1 VAGTTQNA
9 ILQDLA
15 ASAGG
20 ATATTGTS
28 GVLEIPL
35 VTLDS
40 AAAVQAG
47 RIGAEPGRP
56 VLARLSGH
64 PADEALAALRNALWP
79 TRHVAALYRVAA
91 DGTLCRT
98 TLGGSKPLAG
108 RGEGPA
114 TVLYVVH
121 RDDALGQAATR
132 TKFDA
137 NAPGWN
143 GNPGAPGYGHY
154 RWMRRLVA
162 QVARPG
168 LGSQVLDAGC
178 GTGWVGIEAA
188 RMGASVSAL
197 DASPAMVELAR
208 QNAQSLGL
216 ELDARV
222 GFVEQPPFER
232 RFDTVLNS
240 GVISFAPDPTAY
252 LRGLDGLVAPG
263 GLLVI
268 GDIHP
273 DGRGFRR
280 RRRTHALLPT
290 RELNG
295 LPRER
300 AEEALAAL
308 GYRIE
313 ARRFYQ
319 LSYPVPQLMALC
331 ERRGSAAGCALLLA
345 LNRAASALDAAVGS
359 VAGGAFDS
367 WILRAR
373 KPA

>member
-1 VAGTTQNA
+1 MAP
-9 ILQDLA
+9 ILDDLA

-20 ATATTGTS
+20 ATSTS
-28 GVLEIPL
+28 GTAAARDVPL
-35 VTLDS
+35 VRLAS
-40 AAAVQAG
+40 ADAAQAG

-56 VLARLSGH
+56 VLALIPGE

-79 TRHVAALYRVAA
+79 ARHVAALYRVAA
-91 DGTLCRT
+91 DGSLRRT
-98 TLGGSKPLAG
+98 TLGGSETLPG
-108 RGEGPA
+108 RAEGPA

-121 RDDALGQAATR
+121 REDALGQSATR

-143 GNPGAPGYGHY
+143 GNPGAPGYGHF

-162 QVARPG
+162 QVARPRPG
-168 LGSQVLDAGC
+168 QAVLDAGC

-188 RMGASVSAL
+188 RMGARVSAL
-197 DASPAMVELAR
+197 DASTAMVELAR
-208 QNAQSLGL
+208 QNARGLGL

-222 GFVEQPPFER
+222 GFVEQPPFDD
-232 RFDTVLNS
+232 RFECVLNS

-273 DGRGFRR
+273 AGWGFLR
-280 RRRTHALLPT
+280 RRRTHPLLPT

-295 LPRER
+295 LDRAR
-300 AEEALAAL
+300 AEVMLRAA
-308 GYRIE
+308 GYKIE
-313 ARRFYQ
+313 ARRYYQ

-331 ERRGSAAGCALLLA
+331 ERRGLAAGCALLLL
-345 LNRAASALDAAVGS
+345 LNRAAGALDAATGS
-359 VAGGAFDS
+359 TAGACFDS

-373 KPA
+373 KPG

>member
-1 VAGTTQNA
+1 VVGTPLA
-9 ILQDLA
+9 PILDDLA

-20 ATATTGTS
+20 ATTTS
-28 GVLEIPL
+28 GTADVPEVPVVQLA
-35 VTLDS
+35 S
-40 AAAVQAG
+40 AAATEAG
-47 RIGAEPGRP
+47 RIGAEPGLP
-56 VLARLSGH
+56 VLAVIAGH
-64 PADEALAALRNALWP
+64 PGDQELAALRNTLWP
-79 TRHVAALYRVAA
+79 TRHLAALYRVDT
-91 DGTLCRT
+91 DGTVRRT
-98 TLGGSKPLAG
+98 TLGGREALAG
-108 RGEGPA
+108 RADGPA

-121 RDDALGQAATR
+121 RDDALGRQATR

-168 LGSQVLDAGC
+168 TGSRVLDAGC

-188 RMGASVSAL
+188 RVGASVSAF
-197 DASPAMVELAR
+197 DPSPAMVELAR
-208 QNAQSLGL
+208 QNAASLGL
-216 ELDARV
+216 DLDARV

-232 RFDTVLNS
+232 PFEIVLNS
-240 GVISFAPDPTAY
+240 GVISFAPDPLAY
-252 LRGLDGLVAPG
+252 LHGLDGLVAPG

-273 DGRGFRR
+273 AGHGFRR
-280 RRRTHALLPT
+280 RRRTHPLLPT

-295 LPRER
+295 LER
-300 AEEALAAL
+300 ASAERMLTAM

-313 ARRFYQ
+313 ARRYYQ

-331 ERRGSAAGCALLLA
+331 ERRGLAAGCALLLA
-345 LNRAASALDAAVGS
+345 LNRAASALDAAFGS
-359 VAGGAFDS
+359 VAGGCFDS